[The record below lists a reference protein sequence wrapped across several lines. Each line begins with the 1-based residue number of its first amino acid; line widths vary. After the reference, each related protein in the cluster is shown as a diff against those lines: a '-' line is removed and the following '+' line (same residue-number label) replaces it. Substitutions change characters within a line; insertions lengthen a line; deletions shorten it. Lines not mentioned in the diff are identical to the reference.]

1 MKPEAMPMLPP
12 KMRSWATMPWA
23 TAIEGVEVSF
33 FLGYLFDYCSWIYA
47 LEEKNKERTYHDPEI
62 QPASS

>member
-23 TAIEGVEVSF
+23 TAIKAVEVSF
-33 FLGYLFDYCSWIYA
+33 FTYYLDEYQGISVRP
-47 LEEKNKERTYHDPEI
+47 L
-62 QPASS
+62 QPDIRIGG